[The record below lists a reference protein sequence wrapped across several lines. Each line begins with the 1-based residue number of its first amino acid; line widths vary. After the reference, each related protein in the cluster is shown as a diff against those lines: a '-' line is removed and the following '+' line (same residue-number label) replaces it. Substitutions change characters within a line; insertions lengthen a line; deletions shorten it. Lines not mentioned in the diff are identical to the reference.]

1 MTWFFSPSYKRIFIK
16 EKSLTHLGGMFSGL
30 LDQSDTQS
38 ALFFKTSNS
47 FSPSTAS
54 SSDWKYTWDKPY
66 NTQLAPPY
74 GVKSRATTTVAK
86 WYAPNGGSW

>member
-1 MTWFFSPSYKRIFIK
+1 
-16 EKSLTHLGGMFSGL
+16 MFSGL

-54 SSDWKYTWDKPY
+54 SSDWKYT
-66 NTQLAPPY
+66 LESL
-74 GVKSRATTTVAK
+74 VTVN
-86 WYAPNGGSW
+86 WLLLMVLNWEQQQQQ